1 MSETLISPSIL
12 TADFGHL
19 MEDIRRL
26 EQGGADWLHL
36 DIMDGNFVPNI
47 SFGLPVIESTRSNS
61 SLFFDVHLMVVNPE
75 RHINAFAE
83 AGADQ
88 ITFHIEATHH
98 AHRLVQQIKS
108 LNKKV
113 GIALN
118 PATSVQHIEELIG
131 EVDLVLIMTVNPG
144 WGGQS
149 FIASQI
155 EKIRKVRSLITVAQK
170 NEAKRIYLQVDG
182 GINDKTAVAA
192 RAAGADVLVVGS
204 ALLSQPDYAATITSL
219 RNSA

>member
-1 MSETLISPSIL
+1 MPKTLIAPSIL

-19 MEDIRRL
+19 MEEVNRL

-47 SFGLPVIESTRSNS
+47 SFGLPILESIRVNT
-61 SLFFDVHLMVVNPE
+61 SLFLDAHLMVDNPE
-75 RHINAFAE
+75 RQIDAFAA

-88 ITFHIEATHH
+88 ITFHIEVTHH

-113 GIALN
+113 GVALN
-118 PATSVQHIEELIG
+118 PATPLEQIQEIIPAVN
-131 EVDLVLIMTVNPG
+131 LVLIMTVNPG

-149 FIASQI
+149 FISSQLS
-155 EKIRKVRSLITVAQK
+155 KIRTVHSLIEQAQQ
-170 NEAKRIYLQVDG
+170 EGASPIHLQVDG
-182 GINDKTAVAA
+182 GINEKIAPQVC
-192 RAAGADVLVVGS
+192 AAGADVLVVGS
-204 ALLSQPDYAATITSL
+204 ALLKQEDYATAMAGL
-219 RNSA
+219 RNAS